1 MSVKTVIDAI
11 KQTFG
16 ITGNPKTVVD
26 AIEAIEID
34 GGLPDGPA
42 LSNLNQT
49 MSRSVIVWDTGG
61 REWIAVNAVM
71 LAPNAGNKKCPMTS
85 SSGAWYY
92 GDIPQG
98 LPTVTASDNGK
109 ILKVVD
115 GVWTAATP

>member
-1 MSVKTVIDAI
+1 MNAKTIIEAL
-11 KQTFG
+11 KNTFG
-16 ITGNPKTVVD
+16 LSGDPKTVV
-26 AIEAIEID
+26 EAIEEITP

-109 ILKVVD
+109 VLKVVD

>member
-1 MSVKTVIDAI
+1 MTIVQALKTL
-11 KQTFG
+11 FG
-16 ITGNPKTVVD
+16 LSDTPKTI
-26 AIEAIEID
+26 AEALDEAEIT
-34 GGLPDGPA
+34 GGLPEGPA